1 MATQI
6 KNYLIC
12 SGEDEIHYFDL
23 SPFYANWWA
32 SVVGSLP
39 TGISAAEDA
48 ITGSTVGFLVDYSAL
63 ATGTNT
69 VTIEG
74 FEQES
79 TGDSLGKF
87 TLVFEKNSCTTEVEV
102 CCAIGYVSLAW
113 LSINGGIKQW
123 PFPGVR
129 EFNIKVGEANTFKD
143 SSYQVQYSER
153 KNVYTGKRVTSD
165 SISQEQVDF
174 LDDLRYSIQAWEI
187 NQDTKVR
194 TAILL
199 DNESFRKYESRE
211 KFFDVSI
218 QYVIAQQILVQ
229 TQ

>member
-1 MATQI
+1 MATEI
-6 KNYLIC
+6 KNVLVCDSDQFI
-12 SGEDEIHYFDL
+12 YFDL
-23 SPFYANWWA
+23 SPFYYSWWA
-32 SVVGSLP
+32 EVVGSLP
-39 TGISAAEDA
+39 AGVSELQDA
-48 ITGSTVGFLVDYSAL
+48 DTSSTVGFFIDYSAL
-63 ATGTNT
+63 ATGINT

-79 TGDSLGKF
+79 TGDSLGEF

-102 CCAIGYVSLAW
+102 CCATGYVSLAW

-143 SSYQVQYSER
+143 SSYQVKYSER

-165 SISQEQVDF
+165 SITQEQVDF